1 MAAIFDNLQSRYR
14 LGSSLI
20 KLIFINV
27 GVFLLLR
34 LTSVLLMLFNVDSMP
49 LLHTVQMPS
58 SPLLL
63 LSRPWTLVTYM
74 FVHYDLLHILFNMLW
89 LYWFGEIFL
98 RYFSDKQLVGL
109 YLLGGLGGALLYFL
123 SYNLFPYFEG
133 MARNSWL
140 MGASASVLA
149 IVVAMAF
156 YIPDYKINLLFLGAV
171 SLKYIALFTVVLDLL
186 SITSSNAGG
195 HIAHLGGALVGYWFV
210 ARLKRGKDLTSS
222 VNRLLDK
229 LVTLFKAKPRM
240 RVKVNEH
247 YRRPETDMEYR
258 ERKKKEMEEID
269 RILDKVRKSGY
280 EHLSAEEKKRLFD
293 AGNK

>member
-34 LTSVLLMLFNVDSMP
+34 LMGVLLMLFNVDSMP

-63 LSRPWTLVTYM
+63 LSRPWALVTYM

-89 LYWFGEIFL
+89 LYWFGEMFL

-109 YLLGGLGGALLYFL
+109 YLLGGLGGALLYLL
-123 SYNLFPYFEG
+123 SYNLFPYFEP

-171 SLKYIALFTVVLDLL
+171 SLKYIALFTVLLDLL

-195 HIAHLGGALVGYWFV
+195 HIAHLGGALIGYLFV
-210 ARLKRGKDLTSS
+210 VRLRKGKDLTSPI
-222 VNRLLDK
+222 NRVLDK

-280 EHLSAEEKKRLFD
+280 EHLSAGEKKRLFD

>member
-1 MAAIFDNLQSRYR
+1 MAGIFSSLESRYR

-20 KLIFINV
+20 KLVFINV
-27 GVFLLLR
+27 GIFLVLR
-34 LTSVLLMLFNVDSMP
+34 LTAVFFTLFNFDTAFVF
-49 LLHTVQMPS
+49 HYVQMPS
-58 SPLLL
+58 NLMSL
-63 LSRPWTLVTYM
+63 LSRPWTLFTYM
-74 FVHYDLLHILFNMLW
+74 FVHYDVLHILFNMLW
-89 LYWFGEIFL
+89 LYWFGDLFL

-109 YLLGGLGGALLYFL
+109 YLLGGLGGAVLYLL
-123 SYNLFPYFEG
+123 SYNFFPYFESIAG
-133 MARNSWL
+133 NSWL

-149 IVVAMAF
+149 IVMAMAF
-156 YIPDYKINLLFLGAV
+156 YIPDYKINLLFFGAI
-171 SLKYIALFTVVLDLL
+171 SLKYIALFTIVLDLL

-195 HIAHLGGALVGYWFV
+195 HIAHLGGALVGYLFV
-210 ARLKRGKDLTSS
+210 FGLKKGKDMTAP

-229 LVTLFKAKPRM
+229 LFTLFKAKPRM
-240 RVKVNEH
+240 RVKVNE

-258 ERKKKEMEEID
+258 TRKKNEMEEID